1 MMIIRDSVSVKRARQ
16 FSPRAAF
23 GAALLFL
30 ASMGVHAAA
39 NARDVVIHAGTLL
52 DEVTDEPK
60 HNVTILVHDDRIA
73 SIQFGFVSPAGA
85 DVVDLSGYT
94 VLPGLIDCH
103 VHITN
108 QKKTGDAIAFRVTHS
123 PMDLA
128 LGAVGAAQRTLNA
141 GFTTIRNV
149 GAPGGSDVA
158 LKRAINQGLITG
170 PRMWVS
176 MEPLGPTGG
185 HSDPSNGL
193 DSALEDDNWG
203 HAVVDGRDQ
212 AVAEVRRHRKLG
224 ADLIKIMPSG
234 GVTSIGDD
242 PKHETMTVD
251 EMSAVIETAHA
262 LGMKVAAHAHGK
274 KAIDDATRLGVDSIE
289 HGSYADSESL
299 RLMKEHG
306 TYLVPT
312 LLVAYTAAEVAR
324 THPELLNPSAAAKA
338 LEVSPHT
345 IAVLGNAYRAGVKIA
360 FGTDTDGL
368 SDHGNNARE
377 FALLVKAGMP
387 PAAAIAAATRNAA
400 DLIGAGGQIGQI
412 KPGAYADVI
421 AVSGNPLS
429 DVTELER
436 VQFVMKGGDVI
447 KSLAK

>member
-1 MMIIRDSVSVKRARQ
+1 MTICRIATDRSRATAFIRGMC
-16 FSPRAAF
+16 
-23 GAALLFL
+23 GATILCLSTSLVALP
-30 ASMGVHAAA
+30 ASAK
-39 NARDVVIHAGTLL
+39 DIVIHAGTLL
-52 DEVTDEPK
+52 DEVTDAPK
-60 HNVTILVHDDRIA
+60 HNVSVVIHDDRIV
-73 SIQFGFVSPAGA
+73 SIQTGFVSPVGA
-85 DVVDLSGYT
+85 EIVDLSRFT

-103 VHITN
+103 VHITS
-108 QKKTGDAIAFRVTHS
+108 QKKKGDAIAFRVTHS

-141 GFTTIRNV
+141 GFTTIRNL
-149 GAPGGSDVA
+149 GAPAGSDVA
-158 LKRAINQGLITG
+158 LKRAIAEGLVPG

-176 MEPLGPTGG
+176 MDQLGPTGG

-193 DSALEDDNWG
+193 DAALEDESWR
-203 HAVVDGRDQ
+203 HAVVDGQDQ
-212 AVAEVRRHRKLG
+212 AITEVRRHRKLG

-242 PKHETMTVD
+242 PRKETMTPD
-251 EMSAVIETAHA
+251 EMSAVIETAHS

-289 HGSYADSESL
+289 HGSLADAESL
-299 RLMKEHG
+299 RLMKAHG
-306 TYLVPT
+306 TYLVST
-312 LLVAYTAAEVAR
+312 LLVAYTASAVAR

-345 IAVLGNAYRAGVKIA
+345 IALLGEAYRAGVKIA
-360 FGTDTDGL
+360 FGTDTNGL

-377 FALLVKAGMP
+377 FALLVKGGMS

-400 DLIGAGGQIGQI
+400 DLLGAAGEIGQV
-412 KPGAYADVI
+412 KAGAYADLI
-421 AVSGNPLS
+421 AVAGNPLT

-436 VQFVMKGGDVI
+436 VQFVMKGGELIRSSV
-447 KSLAK
+447 K